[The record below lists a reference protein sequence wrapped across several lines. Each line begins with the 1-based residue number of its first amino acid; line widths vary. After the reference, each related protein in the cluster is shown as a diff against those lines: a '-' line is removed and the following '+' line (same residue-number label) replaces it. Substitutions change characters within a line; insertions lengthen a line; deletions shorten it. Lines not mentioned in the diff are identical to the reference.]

1 MHHEKLLADV
11 ILSRQAKE
19 LLRYRLCV
27 NRKMRA
33 LIELRLLSQNNE
45 PAEKFPKFLARNWK
59 GHDLKSGKFN
69 PG

>member
-1 MHHEKLLADV
+1 
-11 ILSRQAKE
+11 
-19 LLRYRLCV
+19 
-27 NRKMRA
+27 MRA

-59 GHDLKSGKFN
+59 GYDLKSGKFN